1 MQNDLFVLVVD
12 ASNKKASSK
21 LKIMFHRLAHEF
33 NQYELP
39 QKPLSEEELSIL
51 SKWADELL
59 PILQR
64 YTDSTNYKKL
74 APKFKIKFS

>member
-33 NQYELP
+33 TQYKLP
-39 QKPLSEEELSIL
+39 QKTLSEE
-51 SKWADELL
+51 D
-59 PILQR
+59 Q
-64 YTDSTNYKKL
+64 
-74 APKFKIKFS
+74 